1 MKHPLPHHG
10 PASAC
15 ARGRL
20 VGRARGR
27 LVRSAA
33 LVLAVFAGAT
43 GAACGGVEAAT
54 QGAKGGA
61 EFHAAPAKPGGPATT
76 TAPPASA
83 TPLASAAPDGPHP
96 GETVEEHAL
105 RLHHQA
111 IIVDGHND
119 IPSVILGSNY
129 DLGTKSTRTHTDLAR
144 MKAGGITGE
153 FFSIYVDGDLAE
165 KPTVQGGG
173 ALRRAVDL
181 IDVTYRQVERHPT
194 DLLLATSAADI
205 RRAKREGKIAVL
217 MGVEGGH
224 AIENSLFAL
233 RTLYRLGCRY
243 MTLTHSNTN
252 EWADSAGFN
261 GPPVVRHHGLSP
273 FGEEVVHEMQRI
285 GMLVDIS
292 HVSDETFW
300 AVMKIAKAPVIAS
313 HSSSRAIADQRR
325 NLTDDMLRG
334 LAKNGGVAMVNFWS
348 MFLSND
354 YGVAAKKWFEKNGK
368 AFGALRAKLRDDPL
382 AFREALEKLRASGDP
397 LPKVPFSVLI
407 DHIDHMVQVAG
418 VDHVGLGS
426 DFDGVD
432 DLPEGL
438 TGIDGLPRITLEL
451 VKRGY
456 KDEDILKILG
466 GNFLRVFEATES
478 FARATGTTLSGDGS
492 TRRITQ

>member
-1 MKHPLPHHG
+1 MKHTR
-10 PASAC
+10 PA
-15 ARGRL
+15 
-20 VGRARGR
+20 
-27 LVRSAA
+27 AA
-33 LVLAVFAGAT
+33 LLLTIAMSAVAASGT
-43 GAACGGVEAAT
+43 ACGGVEAAT
-54 QGAKGGA
+54 QGAKGGT

-76 TAPPASA
+76 APA
-83 TPLASAAPDGPHP
+83 ASAAPAASVIAEGPRP
-96 GETVEEHAL
+96 GETVEERAA
-105 RLHHQA
+105 RLHRQA

-119 IPSVILGSNY
+119 IPSVILAGNY
-129 DLGTKSTRTHTDLAR
+129 DLGTRSTRTHTDLAR
-144 MKAGGITGE
+144 MKASGITGE
-153 FFSIYVDGDLAE
+153 FFSIYVEGDLAE

-173 ALRRAVDL
+173 ALRRAIDL
-181 IDVTYRQVERHPT
+181 IDVTYRQVERHPA
-194 DLLLATSAADI
+194 DLMLATSAADI
-205 RRAKREGKIAVL
+205 RRAKREGKIGVL

-224 AIENSLFAL
+224 AIENSLYAL

-292 HVSDETFW
+292 HVSDDTFW
-300 AVMKIAKAPVIAS
+300 SVMKIAKAPVIAS
-313 HSSSRAIADQRR
+313 HSSSRAIADHRR
-325 NLTDDMLRG
+325 NMSDDMLRG

-348 MFLSND
+348 MFLSSE
-354 YGVAAKKWFEKNGK
+354 YGAAAKKWFEKNGK
-368 AFGALRAKLRDDPL
+368 AFGELRGKLRDDPL
-382 AFREALEKLRASGDP
+382 AFREGLEKLRASGEP

-418 VDHVGLGS
+418 IDHVGLGS

-466 GNFLRVFEATES
+466 GNFLRVFDAAEAY
-478 FARATGTTLSGDGS
+478 ARSTGTTLSGDGS
-492 TRRITQ
+492 TRRINQ

>member
-1 MKHPLPHHG
+1 MKHPV
-10 PASAC
+10 
-15 ARGRL
+15 ARQVAGVSKRAARL
-20 VGRARGR
+20 GARIGA
-27 LVRSAA
+27 VVVTVA
-33 LVLAVFAGAT
+33 LGTT
-43 GAACGGVEAAT
+43 GWACGGVAAAT
-54 QGAKGGA
+54 RGAKGGS
-61 EFHAAPAKPGGPATT
+61 EFHAAPAKAGGPVPGA
-76 TAPPASA
+76 A
-83 TPLASAAPDGPHP
+83 ASAAPPSVSATSDGPRP
-96 GETVEEHAL
+96 GETIEERAT
-105 RLHHQA
+105 RLHRQA

-119 IPSVILGSNY
+119 IPSVILASNY
-129 DLGTKSTRTHTDLAR
+129 DLGTRSTRTHTDLAR
-144 MKAGGITGE
+144 MKAGGITAE
-153 FFSIYVDGDLAE
+153 FFSIYVEGELAE

-181 IDVTYRQVERHPT
+181 IDVTYRQVERHPG

-205 RRAKREGKIAVL
+205 RRAKREGKVAVL

-224 AIENSLFAL
+224 AIENSLHAL

-300 AVMKIAKAPVIAS
+300 SVMKVAKAPVIAS
-313 HSSSRAIADQRR
+313 HSSSRAVADHRR
-325 NLTDDMLRG
+325 NMSDDMLRG

-348 MFLSND
+348 MFLSNE
-354 YGVAAKKWFEKNGK
+354 YGVAAKKWFDKNGK
-368 AFGALRAKLRDDPL
+368 AFGELRGKLKDDPL
-382 AFREALEKLRASGDP
+382 AFREALEKLRAQGEAM
-397 LPKVPFSVLI
+397 PKVPFSVLI
-407 DHIDHMVQVAG
+407 DHIDHMVKVAG
-418 VDHVGLGS
+418 IDHVGLGS

-456 KDEDILKILG
+456 KDEDVLKILG
-466 GNFLRVFEATES
+466 GNFLRAFDAAEAY
-478 FARATGTTLSGDGS
+478 ARSTSTTLSGDGS
-492 TRRITQ
+492 TRRIGQ